1 MLAGIQPVVF
11 REAIPKELHV
21 VLSRATFRPS
31 DIKAI
36 SPHIGV
42 LDRARVIFSF
52 TSSHFGLALAPGLKR
67 RY

>member
-21 VLSRATFRPS
+21 VLSRATSGPA
-31 DIKAI
+31 IKAI